1 MRVGKQCQAKWGL
14 DVNAFKCSHE
24 AKILGFCRGLKH
36 LPSRWHP
43 YDNQAICLK
52 LGFLKRSQ
60 VFPAAVAG
68 MPAVQEGHAA
78 RGGDCCDNLVPAAA
92 AGWVSQPS
100 RRRSGKNLDESLT
113 CSKEETPFPNR
124 LCTQQ
129 VTLKAPGS
137 LAESL
142 LISKRKKKKER
153 NHLRSWLALIHASVF
168 TQSSTKSLR

>member
-1 MRVGKQCQAKWGL
+1 MCLQWLSEETWWEGVCARKQRQAKRRL
-14 DVNAFKCSHE
+14 DINTFKCSRE
-24 AKILGFCRGLKH
+24 GKILGFCSGLKH
-36 LPSRWHP
+36 LPSCCWHP
-43 YDNQAICLK
+43 YNNQAICLK

-68 MPAVQEGHAA
+68 IPAVKEGHAA
-78 RGGDCCDNLVPAAA
+78 RGGDCCDNLAPAAG

-100 RRRSGKNLDESLT
+100 RRHSGKNLDESLT
-113 CSKEETPFPNR
+113 CSNEEMPFPNR

-142 LISKRKKKKER
+142 LVSKRKKGEKPP
-153 NHLRSWLALIHASVF
+153 
-168 TQSSTKSLR
+168 